1 MSHINGLTLRHFTCL
16 LTAGLLCCLLVILT
30 GCKKQEAPQAPVATE
45 VTVITVTPKTVPAT
59 GEFVAQ
65 TESSHQVEIVA
76 RVSGFLDKITYNEG
90 DIVEEGQVMFL
101 MDQKPFIAQ
110 VDAAK
115 GELENRK
122 AQLWTAK
129 ANLERIKPLAEKDAV
144 SKSDLD
150 NATGAVQ
157 SAEASVYEAKA
168 SLDKAEL
175 DLSYTTIKSPVTG
188 ISSRALLREGA
199 YLSASGTSSQLTY
212 VAKLD
217 PIWINFSISQN
228 EVAKVREEVK
238 KGQLV
243 TPKNDAYKVEIE
255 LSDGTLYPHKGKLSF
270 ADPSFSEE
278 TGTFLVR
285 AVIANPKSV
294 LMPGMFVKAY
304 IKGAVHPNAI
314 VVPQKAVQQTSKGHV
329 VYVVNDKDQAEL
341 RPVLVGDWIGEDWI
355 ITQGLEAGNRVIVE
369 GFQRLAPGAPVKV
382 TAPKSSSAEQKET
395 DTTSKEKS
403 SKEPAR
409 PGKK

>member
-1 MSHINGLTLRHFTCL
+1 
-16 LTAGLLCCLLVILT
+16 LLCCILVILT
-30 GCKKQEAPQAPVATE
+30 GCKKKEAPQAPAPTE
-45 VTVITVTPKTVPAT
+45 VTVITVTPKTVPADF
-59 GEFVAQ
+59 EYVAQ
-65 TESSHQVEIVA
+65 TESSHKVEIVA
-76 RVSGFLDKITYNEG
+76 RVDGFLDQIVYKEG
-90 DIVEEGQVMFL
+90 DIVEEGEVLFL

-129 ANLERIKPLAEKDAV
+129 ANLERIRPLAEKDAV

-157 SAEASVYEAKA
+157 SAEASVYEAQA
-168 SLDKAEL
+168 SLDSAEL

-199 YLSASGTSSQLTY
+199 YLSASGTSSKLTY
-212 VAKLD
+212 VEKLN
-217 PIWINFSISQN
+217 PIWINFSVSQN
-228 EVAKVREEVK
+228 EVAKARDEIK
-238 KGQLV
+238 KGTLV
-243 TPKNDAYKVEIE
+243 RPKNDDYKVEIE
-255 LSDGTLYPHKGKLSF
+255 LSDGTTYPHKGKVSF

-294 LMPGMFVKAY
+294 LRPGMFVKAY

-314 VVPQKAVQQTSKGHV
+314 VIPQKAVQQTSKGHI

-341 RPVLVGDWIGEDWI
+341 RPVIVGDWIGEEWI
-355 ITQGLEAGNRVIVE
+355 ITQGLEAGDRVIVE

-382 TAPKSSSAEQKET
+382 AAPQSKSTEQKEA
-395 DTTSKEKS
+395 DTTSKEQP
-403 SKEPAR
+403 SKQPAG

>member
-1 MSHINGLTLRHFTCL
+1 MSHINGLTLRHFICL
-16 LTAGLLCCLLVILT
+16 LTAGLLCCMLVII
-30 GCKKQEAPQAPVATE
+30 GCKKQEAPQAPVAAE
-45 VTVITVTPKTVPAT
+45 VMVITVTPKNVPAT
-59 GEFVAQ
+59 YEFVAQ

-76 RVSGFLDKITYNEG
+76 RVSGFLDKIMYPEG

-101 MDQKPFIAQ
+101 MDQKPFVAQ

-129 ANLERIKPLAEKDAV
+129 ANLERIKPLAEQDAV

-150 NATGAVQ
+150 NATGTVQ

-168 SLDKAEL
+168 RVDKAEL
-175 DLSYTTIKSPVTG
+175 DLSYATIKSPVTG

-199 YLSASGTSSQLTY
+199 YLSSSGTSSQLTY

-217 PIWINFSISQN
+217 PLWINFSVSQN
-228 EVAKVREEVK
+228 EMAKMHEEVR
-238 KGQLV
+238 KGRLV
-243 TPKNDAYKVEIE
+243 TPRDDAYEVKIE
-255 LSDGTLYPHKGKLSF
+255 FSDGSLYPHKGKLSF
-270 ADPSFSEE
+270 ADPSFSTE

-294 LMPGMFVKAY
+294 LRPGMFVKAY
-304 IKGAVHPNAI
+304 LEGAVHPNAI

-329 VYVVNDKDQAEL
+329 VYVVNDKNHAEL

-355 ITQGLEAGNRVIVE
+355 ITQGLDAGDRVIVE

-382 TAPKSSSAEQKET
+382 IAPQSSSTEKEEA

>member
-1 MSHINGLTLRHFTCL
+1 M
-16 LTAGLLCCLLVILT
+16 LT
-30 GCKKQEAPQAPVATE
+30 GCKKQEAPQAPVAAE
-45 VTVITVTPKTVPAT
+45 VTVITVTPKTVPAI

-76 RVSGFLDKITYNEG
+76 RVSGFLEKIMYKEG
-90 DIVEEGQVMFL
+90 EIVEEGQVMFL

-168 SLDKAEL
+168 NLDKAEL
-175 DLSYTTIKSPVTG
+175 DLSYTTIRSPVTG

-217 PIWINFSISQN
+217 PIWINFSLSQN
-228 EVAKVREEVK
+228 EVARIRDDVK
-238 KGQLV
+238 KGTLI
-243 TPKNDAYKVEIE
+243 TPKNDAYEVEIE
-255 LSDGTLYPHKGKLSF
+255 LSDGTRYLHKGKVSF
-270 ADPSFSEE
+270 AEPSFSEE

-285 AVIANPKSV
+285 AIIANPHSV
-294 LMPGMFVKAY
+294 LRPGMFVKAY
-304 IKGAVHPNAI
+304 VKGAVHPNAI
-314 VVPQKAVQQTSKGHV
+314 VVPQKAVQQTSKGHIV
-329 VYVVNDKDQAEL
+329 FVANDKDQAEI
-341 RPVLVGDWIGEDWI
+341 RPVVVGDWIGEDWI
-355 ITQGLEAGNRVIVE
+355 ITQGLEAGDRVIVE
-369 GFQRLAPGAPVKV
+369 GFQRLAPGASVKV
-382 TAPKSSSAEQKET
+382 AAPQSSTEQKEA
-395 DTTSKEKS
+395 DTKSKEQS
-403 SKEPAR
+403 SKEPAG
-409 PGKK
+409 PGTK

>member
-1 MSHINGLTLRHFTCL
+1 MPHINGLILRHFTCL
-16 LTAGLLCCLLVILT
+16 LTACLLCCLLVILT
-30 GCKKQEAPQAPVATE
+30 GCKKQQAPQAPAATE
-45 VTVITVTPKTVPAT
+45 VTVITVTPKTVPANS
-59 GEFVAQ
+59 EFVAQ

-76 RVSGFLDKITYNEG
+76 RVSGFLDKIMYKEG

-115 GELENRK
+115 GALENCK

-157 SAEASVYEAKA
+157 SAEASVYEAQA

-188 ISSRALLREGA
+188 ISSRALLREGS
-199 YLSASGTSSQLTY
+199 YLSSSGTSSQLTY

-217 PIWINFSISQN
+217 PIWINFSVSQN
-228 EVAKVREEVK
+228 EVAKERDEVK

-243 TPKNDAYKVEIE
+243 RPKDDAYEVEIE
-255 LSDGTLYPHKGKLSF
+255 LSDSTLYPYKGKLSF

-341 RPVLVGDWIGEDWI
+341 RPVLVGDWIGEDWL
-355 ITQGLEAGNRVIVE
+355 ITQGIEAGDRVIVE
-369 GFQRLAPGAPVKV
+369 GFQKLAPGSPVKV
-382 TAPKSSSAEQKET
+382 TAPQSSSTEQKKA
-395 DTTSKEKS
+395 DTASKEKS
-403 SKEPAR
+403 SKEPAG

>member
-1 MSHINGLTLRHFTCL
+1 MPHINRLTRRHFTCL
-16 LTAGLLCCLLVILT
+16 LTAGLLCYMLVILT
-30 GCKKQEAPQAPVATE
+30 GCKKQEAPQTPVAAD
-45 VTVITVTPKTVPAT
+45 VTVITVTPKAVPAT
-59 GEFVAQ
+59 YEFVAQ

-76 RVSGFLDKITYNEG
+76 RVSGFLDKIMYKEG

-115 GELENRK
+115 GALENCK

-129 ANLERIKPLAEKDAV
+129 ANLERIKPLAEQDAV

-157 SAEASVYEAKA
+157 SAEASVYEAQA

-188 ISSRALLREGA
+188 ISSRALLREGS
-199 YLSASGTSSQLTY
+199 YLSSSGTSSQLTY

-238 KGQLV
+238 NGQLV
-243 TPKNDAYKVEIE
+243 TPKNDAYTVEIE

-270 ADPSFSEE
+270 ADPSFSKE

-314 VVPQKAVQQTSKGHV
+314 VVPQKAIQQTSKGHI
-329 VYVVNDKDQAEL
+329 VYVVNDKDHAEL
-341 RPVLVGDWIGEDWI
+341 RPVLVGDWIGEDWL
-355 ITQGLEAGNRVIVE
+355 ITQGLEAGDRVIVE
-369 GFQRLAPGAPVKV
+369 GFQKLAPGSPVKV
-382 TAPKSSSAEQKET
+382 TAPQSNNTEQKEP

-403 SKEPAR
+403 SKEPAG

>member
-1 MSHINGLTLRHFTCL
+1 MSYTNKKSFLYFKFLPAASFI
-16 LTAGLLCCLLVILT
+16 CCLLVILT
-30 GCKKQEAPQAPVATE
+30 GCKKQEAPQTPVASE

-59 GEFVAQ
+59 YEFVAQ

-76 RVSGFLDKITYNEG
+76 RVSGFLDKIMYKEG
-90 DIVEEGQVMFL
+90 EIVEEGDVMFL

-129 ANLERIKPLAEKDAV
+129 SNLDRIKPLAEKNAV

-157 SAEASVYEAKA
+157 SAEASVYEAQA

-188 ISSRALLREGA
+188 ISSRALMREGS
-199 YLSASGTSSQLTY
+199 YLSAAGTSSQLTY

-217 PIWINFSISQN
+217 PIWINFSVSQN
-228 EVAKVREEVK
+228 EIAKMHDEVK
-238 KGQLV
+238 KGRLV
-243 TPKNDAYKVEIE
+243 TPKHDAYEVEIE
-255 LSDGTLYPHKGKLSF
+255 LSDGSLYPYKGKLSF
-270 ADPSFSEE
+270 ADPSFSDE

-294 LMPGMFVKAY
+294 LRPGMFVKAY
-304 IKGAVHPNAI
+304 LEGAVHPNAL
-314 VVPQKAVQQTSKGHV
+314 VVPQKAVQQTSKGHI
-329 VYVVNDKDQAEL
+329 VYVVNDKEQAEL

-355 ITQGLEAGNRVIVE
+355 ITQGLDAGDRVIVE

-382 TAPKSSSAEQKET
+382 TSPKSSTEQKEADT
-395 DTTSKEKS
+395 PSKETTSKE
-403 SKEPAR
+403 PAK